1 MTFENVQARIRG
13 TLLTSLA
20 NRANALVLNTGNKS
34 EGALGY
40 TTLYGDAVGALG
52 VIADLTK
59 TQVYA
64 VARWYN
70 EHRGSAIIPKN
81 IFDKA
86 PSAELRPGQKDADS
100 MPPYDVLDPLLE
112 KLFAPAAGGTATC
125 ESEACRE
132 VRDKLFKAE
141 FKRRQAP
148 LGLHVSRV
156 PFGSGWQAPVA
167 GRYRLP

>member
-86 PSAELRPGQKDADS
+86 PSAELRPGQKDA
-100 MPPYDVLDPLLE
+100 
-112 KLFAPAAGGTATC
+112 
-125 ESEACRE
+125 
-132 VRDKLFKAE
+132 
-141 FKRRQAP
+141 RQHAP
-148 LGLHVSRV
+148 LRR
-156 PFGSGWQAPVA
+156 A
-167 GRYRLP
+167 